1 MKINRWTLALAS
13 AGLIS
18 LPAAAAAE
26 EKPTPLLTGL
36 SSTTISGYV
45 DVSGQWN
52 MGTGDEYTPPYS
64 FGGIGK
70 ADGFNLN
77 VVKLALEKPVDTGE
91 EWGAG
96 YKTELLFGPDANALA
111 TQSSG
116 ISSSDFGIKQ
126 AYVALHTPVGN
137 GLDFKIGVWDTI
149 IGYEV
154 TDAPSN
160 PNYTRSYGYSI
171 EPTTHTGIQAAYQV
185 SQACSLI
192 AGVANTFGPTINGR
206 AFPDDA
212 ESYKTYMGAITL
224 TAPESWGFLAG
235 STLSGGVI
243 NGFNSGANAA
253 NGANQTSWYVGGTM
267 NTPLKGL
274 KLGASYDYAGVSDQH
289 LTDDATYA
297 YATAVYLSYQL
308 TEKMTLFVRGEYA
321 GSDAL
326 NSNNEPLLGSQKV
339 FAVTG
344 TLQYDIWKNVLSR
357 IEFRWDHSAD
367 GEDAYGGTDPG
378 DSPAKLNS
386 FLLLANIAYKF

>member
-26 EKPTPLLTGL
+26 EQPTALLTGL
-36 SSTTISGYV
+36 SSTIISGYV

-52 MGTGDEYTPPYS
+52 LGTGNENTPPYS
-64 FGGIGK
+64 FGGTDK

-116 ISSSDFGIKQ
+116 NASDFGIKQ
-126 AYVALHTPVGN
+126 AYVALRVPVGN
-137 GLDFKIGVWDTI
+137 GVNLKMGVWDTI

-171 EPTTHTGIQAAYQV
+171 EPTTHTGLQAAYQV
-185 SQACSLI
+185 TEACS
-192 AGVANTFGPTINGR
+192 AVVGVANTFGPAINER
-206 AFPDDA
+206 AFPDKA

-224 TAPESWGFLAG
+224 TAPESWGLLAG
-235 STLSGGVI
+235 ATLSGGVI
-243 NGFNSGANAA
+243 NGFNSGANAG
-253 NGANQTSWYVGGTM
+253 NGADQASWYVGGTM

-274 KLGASYDYAGVSDQH
+274 KIGASYDYAGVSEQP

-297 YATAVYLSYQL
+297 NATALYLSYQVN
-308 TEKMTLFVRGEYA
+308 EKLTLFARGEYA
-321 GSDAL
+321 SSDAL
-326 NSNNEPLLGSQKV
+326 NSSGDPLLGAEKV

-357 IEFRWDHSAD
+357 LEFRWDHAAE
-367 GEDAYGGTDPG
+367 GGDAYGGSDPG
-378 DSPAKLNS
+378 DGPGKKDS
-386 FLLLANIAYKF
+386 FLLVANLAYKF